1 MLITIRH
8 DFFYTALVRVI
19 REIEKKS
26 PERIFYVTEYI
37 VSHINERQKSP
48 V

>member
-8 DFFYTALVRVI
+8 DYTALVRVI

-37 VSHINERQKSP
+37 VHINERQKSP